1 MMLVKLVDI
10 WRGPVGR
17 WVGVTACGMR
27 KHMTG
32 LDLELERGSH
42 IGQIYEG
49 FGEQKQVIL
58 PFFREG
64 LRNGEH
70 CLLVT
75 NSASYDD
82 WCLEFQAYGIDVNRE
97 VEGGALKMVTGAQF
111 RGAGKFNSV
120 IQARET
126 FGMIQDELHA
136 FKGIRIAGD
145 ADWSLH
151 PVVSADDVC
160 HWEATANL
168 VFEGEPVR
176 VICQYDRERY
186 SPEMIHA
193 VLRTHRSVVYRGH
206 HYRCN
211 PNFEGARILE
221 NEPHLNGSNANAR
234 TVEEALGRLTS

>member
-1 MMLVKLVDI
+1 M
-10 WRGPVGR
+10 
-17 WVGVTACGMR
+17 A
-27 KHMTG
+27 G

-42 IGQIYEG
+42 IVQIYEG

-70 CLLVT
+70 CLLVA

-82 WCLEFQAYGIDVNRE
+82 WSLEFQAYGIDVNAE
-97 VEGGALKMVTGAQF
+97 LEKGALKMVTGAQF

-126 FGMIQDELHA
+126 FGMIQDELRA
-136 FKGIRIAGD
+136 FAGIRIAGD
-145 ADWSLH
+145 ADWDIA
-151 PVVSADDVC
+151 PVVSADNVC

-168 VFEGEPVR
+168 VFEEEPVR
-176 VICQYDRERY
+176 VICQYHRDRY

-193 VLRTHRSVVYRGH
+193 ILRTHRSVVYRGH

-221 NEPHLNGSNANAR
+221 NEPNLNHSSSDVS
-234 TVEEALGRLTS
+234 TVEEALSRLTS

>member
-1 MMLVKLVDI
+1 MGKPPCGSPMMLVKLVDI

-17 WVGVTACGMR
+17 WVGVPARGMR

-70 CLLVT
+70 CLLVA

-97 VEGGALKMVTGAQF
+97 VESGALKMVTGAQF
-111 RGAGKFNSV
+111 RGAG
-120 IQARET
+120 
-126 FGMIQDELHA
+126 
-136 FKGIRIAGD
+136 RIAGD

>member
-1 MMLVKLVDI
+1 
-10 WRGPVGR
+10 
-17 WVGVTACGMR
+17 
-27 KHMTG
+27 MTG

-70 CLLVT
+70 CLLVA

-82 WCLEFQAYGIDVNRE
+82 WCLEFQAYGIDVNSE
-97 VEGGALKMVTGAQF
+97 LDSGALKMVTGAEF

-136 FKGIRIAGD
+136 FTGIRIAGD

-186 SPEMIHA
+186 SSEMIYA

-221 NEPHLNGSNANAR
+221 NEPHLNGSNADGR